1 MLKVKIKPERENFK
15 QPIKGTEEAA
25 CYDCYCAHIE
35 EKEDGLVICYL
46 GFSQEIPKGWKAII
60 DPRSSIRNTG
70 WVMANSRG
78 TVDSDF
84 RSEIQASFRPL
95 PVVKSEITPRG
106 GVFHKSSSIVL
117 NDFPY
122 KVGDRVC
129 QISWEK
135 VNEVEFEIV
144 DTLSESNRKGGHGHT
159 GLK

>member
-1 MLKVKIKPERENFK
+1 MLKVKLKPERENFK
-15 QPIKGTEEAA
+15 QPIKATEEAA

-46 GFSQEIPKGWKAII
+46 GFSEEIPKGWKAII

-70 WVMANSRG
+70 WVMANGRG
-78 TVDSDF
+78 TVDSDY
-84 RSEIQASFRPL
+84 RGELQASFRPL
-95 PVVKSEITPRG
+95 LINRLIEVYGTNNLKKAYATP
-106 GVFHKSSSIVL
+106 
-117 NDFPY
+117 NPFPY

-129 QISWEK
+129 QISWER
-135 VNEVEFEIV
+135 VNEVEFEIT